1 MKKPFAIQLVLFSS
15 IVVAAA
21 IALTALV
28 VLRNINAESRRVDTF
43 STITDKTYAL
53 RILATSLNE
62 DSGEAATHQAQE
74 ILRSL
79 NSTLQG
85 LSSETPRETV
95 LLAQLQKNQQEAGL
109 LIDQWIAA
117 TGAPGGIEK
126 QLRSM
131 LVAQIWIKLQFISD
145 DAQRL
150 KHISQS
156 RIVAAQS
163 NTGTVIVA
171 LIIMLALTNGMIY
184 WLSIRRVLQSQQAL
198 RQSEERL
205 RAFLTHSATSGWLKD
220 EHGRY
225 VYLSPNRERLLR
237 VRLDDCQ
244 GKTDFELF
252 PREMVEESHRNDQV
266 VLASDGATEVIE
278 RMTMPDGSDTWWLN
292 NRFTFRDSSG
302 RRYLGS
308 LGVDITERKR
318 AEQALREAQ
327 NRLESWNLELEQ
339 AVKLKT
345 TELLQSQERLRALA
359 TELTLTEH
367 RERTRLAADLHDHLQ
382 QLLVLGKLKIGHGKR
397 LASLPPA
404 GTEVMQEIDEVLTS
418 ALAYTRTLVSELS
431 PTVLREHGL
440 VAGLRWLSDYMKRH
454 ELTVIVRSTE
464 SEEVNIPEHQTLLV
478 FQSVREL
485 LMNVLKHAAVAEAE
499 VILEQSRGA
508 LEIQV
513 IDHGQGFNLTADGSI
528 TSGISSRFGLFS
540 IEERMRALGGT
551 FEIHSAPGAG
561 TKASITL
568 PLDRKREPSQMRGAS
583 KASIEPPTVL
593 QRSPST
599 PREKVQIILVDD
611 HAMVRQG
618 LKAVLDS
625 YTDVEVIGEAGDGEE
640 ALAGVHRLR
649 PDVVIMDINMP
660 KKNGIE
666 ATGEI
671 KTHFP
676 SIIVIGLSVNVSSDN
691 EQAML
696 KAGASRLLTKEA
708 AVEQLHH
715 VIQEEVGRR
724 LATSVLGTSGVIVPA
739 S

>member
-15 IVVAAA
+15 IAVAAA
-21 IALTALV
+21 IALTALGI
-28 VLRNINAESRRVDTF
+28 LWNINAESRRVDTF

-79 NSTLQG
+79 KSTLQG

-109 LIDQWIAA
+109 LIDQWLAA
-117 TGAPGGIEK
+117 AGAPGGIEK

-131 LVAQIWIKLQFISD
+131 LVSQIWIKLQFISD

-163 NTGTVIVA
+163 NTGSVIVA
-171 LIIMLALTNGMIY
+171 LIIILALTNGMTY
-184 WLSIRRVLQSQQAL
+184 WLSIRRVLQSQQAM

-220 EHGRY
+220 EQGRY

-237 VRLDDCQ
+237 VRLDDWQ

-252 PREMVEESHRNDQV
+252 PREIAEESHRNDQV
-266 VLASDGATEVIE
+266 VLDSDSTTEVIE
-278 RMTMPDGSDTWWLN
+278 RMTMPDGADTWWLN

-302 RRYLGS
+302 RRYVGS

-339 AVKLKT
+339 AVQLKT
-345 TELLQSQERLRALA
+345 TELLQSQERLRALS

-367 RERTRLAADLHDHLQ
+367 RERTRLAVDLHDHLQ
-382 QLLVLGKLKIGHGKR
+382 QLLVLGKLKVGRGKR
-397 LASLPPA
+397 LSSLPPA
-404 GTEVMQEIDEVLTS
+404 GVEVMQEVDEVLTS

-454 ELTVIVRSTE
+454 ELSVIVRSTE
-464 SEEVNIPEHQTLLV
+464 SEAVNIPEHQALLV

-508 LEIQV
+508 LDIQV
-513 IDHGQGFNLTADGSI
+513 IDHGQGFNLTAAGSI

-561 TKASITL
+561 TRASITL
-568 PLDRKREPSQMRGAS
+568 PLDRKSEPSHDALRF
-583 KASIEPPTVL
+583 KASIEPSTIF

-599 PREKVQIILVDD
+599 PRGKVKIILVDD
-611 HAMVRQG
+611 HAMVREG
-618 LKAVLDS
+618 LKAVLES
-625 YTDVEVIGEAGDGEE
+625 YTDVEVVGEAGDGEE
-640 ALAGVHRLR
+640 AIAGVHRLR

-676 SIIVIGLSVNVSSDN
+676 SIIVIGLSVNVSGDN

-724 LATSVLGTSGVIVPA
+724 LATSVIGASGVIVPA